1 MSMLRRRR
9 RSVVCQQLVEM
20 VTDYLEGDLNPS
32 VRVALEAHLAQCEH
46 CTGYIQQVRRMLELT
61 AGTIDEPADLP
72 ADLLTS
78 LTSRYRQR
86 H

>member
-1 MSMLRRRR
+1 MSGLWRH

-20 VTDYLEGDLNPS
+20 VTDYLEGDLNPIERS
-32 VRVALEAHLAQCEH
+32 AVEAHLAQCEH

-61 AGTIDEPADLP
+61 AGTLEEHADLP
-72 ADLLTS
+72 PDLLS
-78 LTSRYRQR
+78 ALTSRYRQR